1 LKPVRVKNYFWSNY
15 SMSDLQENVES
26 NLSLSAK
33 IEAMLF
39 VSAEPVPVSQLS
51 QALDV
56 TASVIERGLKEL
68 DDSLRTRGL
77 RLQRNAGRVQL
88 TTAAELAGLV
98 ETFLGLE
105 AISHLSRAALETLA
119 IVAYQQPVTRPQLDS
134 VRGVN
139 SDGMVKSLLSKGL
152 IQESGRAEG
161 PGRPILYSTTPE
173 FLQHFGLSSIME
185 LPPLAVPAEAEQQAV
200 ELLKG

>member
-1 LKPVRVKNYFWSNY
+1 
-15 SMSDLQENVES
+15 MSDSQTLSDNE
-26 NLSLSAK
+26 LSLSAK

-39 VSAEPVPVSQLS
+39 VSAEPVPLGQLA

-56 TASVIERGLKEL
+56 TNSVVERGLKEL
-68 DDSLRTRGL
+68 DDVLRTRGL

-88 TTAAELAGLV
+88 TTAAELASLV

-105 AISHLSRAALETLA
+105 AITHLSRAALETLA
-119 IVAYQQPVTRPQLDS
+119 IIAYQQPVTRPQVDS

-139 SDGMVKSLLSKGL
+139 SDGMMKSLLSKGL
-152 IQESGRAEG
+152 IQESGRTDG

-185 LPPLAVPAEAEQQAV
+185 LPPLAVPTEAAPETT

>member
-1 LKPVRVKNYFWSNY
+1 
-15 SMSDLQENVES
+15 MSES
-26 NLSLSAK
+26 QTILETDLSLSAK

-39 VSAEPVPVSQLS
+39 VSAEPVAIQQLS

-56 TASVIERGLKEL
+56 TASVVERGLKEL
-68 DDSLRTRGL
+68 EESLQTRGL

-88 TTAAELAGLV
+88 TTAAEIAGLV
-98 ETFLGLE
+98 EKFLGLE
-105 AISHLSRAALETLA
+105 AVTHLSRAALETLA
-119 IVAYQQPVTRPQLDS
+119 IIAYQQPVTRPQVDS
-134 VRGVN
+134 IRGVN
-139 SDGMVKSLLSKGL
+139 SDAMLKSLLSKGL

-173 FLQHFGLSSIME
+173 FLQHFGLNSIME
-185 LPPLAVPAEAEQQAV
+185 LPPLAVTVESEPQAT

>member
-1 LKPVRVKNYFWSNY
+1 
-15 SMSDLQENVES
+15 MSVSQTLSDQEP
-26 NLSLSAK
+26 SLSAK

-39 VSAEPVPVSQLS
+39 VSAEPVPLNQLA

-56 TASVIERGLKEL
+56 TSSVVERGLKEL
-68 DDSLRTRGL
+68 DDALKTRGL

-88 TTAAELAGLV
+88 TTTPELAALV

-105 AISHLSRAALETLA
+105 AVSHLSRAALETLA
-119 IVAYQQPVTRPQLDS
+119 IIAYQQPVTRPQVDS

-139 SDGMVKSLLSKGL
+139 SDGMMKSLLGKGL
-152 IQESGRAEG
+152 VQESGRADG

-173 FLQHFGLSSIME
+173 FLQHFGLNSIME
-185 LPPLAVPAEAEQQAV
+185 LPPLAAPVEEEQTAA

>member
-1 LKPVRVKNYFWSNY
+1 
-15 SMSDLQENVES
+15 MSDSQTILES
-26 NLSLSAK
+26 DLSLSSK

-39 VSAEPVPVSQLS
+39 VSAEPVPVSQIA

-56 TASVIERGLKEL
+56 SASVVERGLKEL
-68 DDSLRTRGL
+68 DDSLRSRGL

-105 AISHLSRAALETLA
+105 AITHLSRAALETLA
-119 IVAYQQPVTRPQLDS
+119 IIAYQQPATRPQVDS
-134 VRGVN
+134 LRGVN
-139 SDGMVKSLLSKGL
+139 SDAMMKSLLSKGL
-152 IQESGRAEG
+152 ILESGRAEG
-161 PGRPILYSTTPE
+161 PGRPILYATTPE
-173 FLQHFGLSSIME
+173 FLQHFGLNSIVE
-185 LPPLAVPAEAEQQAV
+185 LPPLNVQVEAEPEAV